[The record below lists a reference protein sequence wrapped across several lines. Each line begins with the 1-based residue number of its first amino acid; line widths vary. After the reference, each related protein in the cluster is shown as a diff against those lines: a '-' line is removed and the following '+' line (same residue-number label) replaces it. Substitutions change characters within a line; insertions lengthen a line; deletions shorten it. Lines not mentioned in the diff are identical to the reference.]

1 MDLEAYVRG
10 MLVGRE
16 ALDGLAREALR
27 TVRRNLERPRKALP
41 AGLLVLA
48 RRDQAPPERVAII
61 LGEYDEEEK
70 VACYRAA
77 GAKFAGT
84 GLCPVACVMFAEAW
98 MVASA
103 DGEPDVAP
111 KDHPARKE
119 VVVIAGGAL
128 GGVQNGRLFLAH
140 QTAGVLNVS
149 RNHKGRLVAGTFT
162 DMGTKGEFRL
172 VLEFFNGWASAL
184 VGRLDPER
192 N

>member
-10 MLVGRE
+10 MLVGRQE
-16 ALDGLAREALR
+16 LDGLTREALR

-41 AGLLVLA
+41 AGMLVLA

-61 LGEYDEEEK
+61 LGEYAEEEK

-98 MVASA
+98 MVNSA

-119 VVVIAGGAL
+119 VVVIAGG
-128 GGVQNGRLFLAH
+128 VQNGRLFLAH
-140 QTAGVLNVS
+140 QTAGILNVS
-149 RNHKGRLVAGTFT
+149 RNPKGRLVAGTFT

-184 VGRLDPER
+184 AGRLDPER

>member
-1 MDLEAYVRG
+1 MDIEAHFRG

-16 ALDGLAREALR
+16 ELDGLAREALR

-41 AGLLVLA
+41 AGMLVLA
-48 RRDQAPPERVAII
+48 RRDQLPLERVAII
-61 LGEYDEEEK
+61 LGEFDEEEK
-70 VACYRAA
+70 VRCYRAA

-84 GLCPVACVMFAEAW
+84 GLCPMACVMFAEAW
-98 MVASA
+98 MVTSA
-103 DGEPDVAP
+103 DKEPDVAP

-128 GGVQNGRLFLAH
+128 GGVHNGKLFLAH
-140 QTAGVLNVS
+140 QTAGILNVS
-149 RNHKGRLVAGTFT
+149 RNNKGRLVAGTFS

-184 VGRLDPER
+184 VGGLDPER